1 MIKKSIHQ
9 EYKTIVN
16 IYVHDFRAPKYVKE
30 IITNLK
36 EEVANKIIVGN
47 FSTPLSTVSRS
58 YTQNQQIN
66 SGLGLIL

>member
-1 MIKKSIHQ
+1 M
-9 EYKTIVN
+9 N

-36 EEVANKIIVGN
+36 EEVANKIVGN